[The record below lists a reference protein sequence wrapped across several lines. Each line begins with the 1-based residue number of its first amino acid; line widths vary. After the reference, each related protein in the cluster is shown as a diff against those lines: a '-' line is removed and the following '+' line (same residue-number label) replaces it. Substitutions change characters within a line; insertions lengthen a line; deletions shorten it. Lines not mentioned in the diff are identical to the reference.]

1 VNEAT
6 EVELIEQQEKPELVE
21 PGFFHRPEADATIPP
36 SSREEM
42 DAALTELQASKEAWV
57 TLSLDERVRFL
68 DQILEDLASVTE
80 WWISDTIKAKGI
92 EGNDFAEAEEWA
104 TLAIVFRYVRLL
116 RRSLIDIQR
125 YGRPQIPG
133 RVTTRPDGQVV
144 AKVFPQSRFDGLVLQ
159 GTTAEV
165 WMEPGVTVDEV
176 YAGQARHYQESG
188 AVGKVSLVLGAG
200 NASNLVPVDFLHK
213 LFVERQVAILK
224 MNPVNAYLGPIVE
237 KGFQALKDQGY
248 LRIVYGGAAEGDYLC
263 HHPMVE
269 EIHLTGSDKT
279 YEAIVFG
286 TGPEGKRRKAECN
299 PRLQKRF
306 TAELGNVTPVIVVP
320 GPWTA
325 NDIEAQGERL
335 ARWLVV
341 NSGFNC
347 LTPRVILQ
355 WEGWGQKTALNQ
367 AIGEVLRQ
375 VETRKAYYPGARQ
388 RQAQFVTAHPDARE
402 FGAAEGD
409 HLPWTFIT
417 GLDAESG
424 DEICFQNE
432 AFCGLFA
439 ETSLEAPSIAEFLDR
454 AVAFVNEMLW
464 GNLTATLVVHPK
476 SLEDD
481 QVAAAVDQA
490 IANLRYGMVL
500 VNQFGGLGYYTGT
513 TTWGSYPGNEF
524 NNIQSGIGVTLNP
537 LMFERPQKSVVRSP
551 FRLSPDPLS
560 LTSRTA
566 KSVGARLVTLERNPS
581 LWQVPGMLWDAL
593 RS

>member
-1 VNEAT
+1 
-6 EVELIEQQEKPELVE
+6 
-21 PGFFHRPEADATIPP
+21 
-36 SSREEM
+36 
-42 DAALTELQASKEAWV
+42 
-57 TLSLDERVRFL
+57 
-68 DQILEDLASVTE
+68 
-80 WWISDTIKAKGI
+80 
-92 EGNDFAEAEEWA
+92 
-104 TLAIVFRYVRLL
+104 
-116 RRSLIDIQR
+116 
-125 YGRPQIPG
+125 
-133 RVTTRPDGQVV
+133 
-144 AKVFPQSRFDGLVLQ
+144 
-159 GTTAEV
+159 
-165 WMEPGVTVDEV
+165 
-176 YAGQARHYQESG
+176 
-188 AVGKVSLVLGAG
+188 
-200 NASNLVPVDFLHK
+200 
-213 LFVERQVAILK
+213 
-224 MNPVNAYLGPIVE
+224 
-237 KGFQALKDQGY
+237 
-248 LRIVYGGAAEGDYLC
+248 
-263 HHPMVE
+263 
-269 EIHLTGSDKT
+269 
-279 YEAIVFG
+279 
-286 TGPEGKRRKAECN
+286 
-299 PRLQKRF
+299 
-306 TAELGNVTPVIVVP
+306 
-320 GPWTA
+320 
-325 NDIEAQGERL
+325 
-335 ARWLVV
+335 
-341 NSGFNC
+341 
-347 LTPRVILQ
+347 
-355 WEGWGQKTALNQ
+355 
-367 AIGEVLRQ
+367 

-402 FGAAEGD
+402 YGAAEGD

-454 AVAFVNEMLW
+454 AVAFVNETLW